1 MMKNDEAKSAKK
13 CTTNVQQIIIGV
25 LVYKDCKSKPL
36 KVHRYYKTRK
46 GAVYNISV
54 ISYYS
59 I

>member
-1 MMKNDEAKSAKK
+1 MMKPKVQKSYNKK

-46 GAVYNISV
+46 GAVYNIL
-54 ISYYS
+54 
-59 I
+59 